1 MMRFPTYVLVSVLC
15 QVAPVALFYYWW
27 LMNQKEASL
36 PMIIHAL
43 GRGFYDV
50 TLMMICAS
58 YGALMTGLVILFWF
72 YDAGAFKSSHSD
84 NAATFTF
91 YVFVI
96 VPFVVSE
103 ESLKALFVR
112 QQQRRLARRSFESN
126 AAAAIKNGDSDRVE
140 TGNRRRH
147 RSSSSSSKSRDGHGS
162 EASPAAAGNT
172 MTRTHLVLSTATSVG
187 YALSQAMGWVVVTH
201 LALKQYHAGYQSNL
215 AQQFGWMLLTGI
227 LVTAFGTPLQ
237 LLSGYLIGL
246 EVTRDAWHWWSYALL
261 VPALLRSA
269 YYISG
274 AGLLILLDGVFG
286 ALALW
291 FLVNLGLCYALA
303 SRVQAV
309 EAAMPAEY
317 LTNVGYLRWGVAY
330 GQLNA
335 HDDDGDDGSGIQAGV
350 QDAESLPSQRRQTRS
365 NQQQLQHP
373 REKAESSQGV
383 VEMRTHTS
391 SHRNSAAC
399 SGGSSGG
406 GGIPASAATPAAAS
420 PPAAAAAAPKPVA
433 TRDSVMARLNAMK
446 AAKAKGKTNASS
458 PPSTADA
465 DATATMLSSRAAAT
479 TQHLSLPPGTSD
491 SSSKSNSASS
501 GGSGSR
507 SGEVH
512 NPIAASPGQFE
523 YDNDGDEI
531 AVL

>member
-1 MMRFPTYVLVSVLC
+1 MNDALSNSRLILPTLYYF

-36 PMIIHAL
+36 PMLIHAL

-50 TLMMICAS
+50 TLLMICAS

-112 QQQRRLARRSFESN
+112 QQQRRLARRSLESN
-126 AAAAIKNGDSDRVE
+126 AAATIENGDSDRME
-140 TGNRRRH
+140 TTNRRRH
-147 RSSSSSSKSRDGHGS
+147 RSSSSKSRDGHGS
-162 EASPAAAGNT
+162 EARPAAAGNT

-201 LALKQYHAGYQSNL
+201 LALKQCHAGYQSNL

-303 SRVQAV
+303 LRVQAV

-335 HDDDGDDGSGIQAGV
+335 HDDDGDDGTGIQAGV

-365 NQQQLQHP
+365 NQQQLQQP
-373 REKAESSQGV
+373 RDEAESSQGV

-391 SHRNSAAC
+391 SHRNSAAR
-399 SGGSSGG
+399 
-406 GGIPASAATPAAAS
+406 IPVSTATPAVA
-420 PPAAAAAAPKPVA
+420 PAAAAAASKPVA

-446 AAKAKGKTNASS
+446 AAKAKGKTNALS
-458 PPSTADA
+458 PPSAADA
-465 DATATMLSSRAAAT
+465 NATAAMPSPSAAAT
-479 TQHLSLPPGTSD
+479 TQHLSPPLGTSS
-491 SSSKSNSASS
+491 SSSKSSSASS
-501 GGSGSR
+501 DGSGSCP
-507 SGEVH
+507 GEVH
-512 NPIAASPGQFE
+512 NPMAASPGQFE

>member
-1 MMRFPTYVLVSVLC
+1 
-15 QVAPVALFYYWW
+15 
-27 LMNQKEASL
+27 MNQKEASL
-36 PMIIHAL
+36 PMLIHAL

-112 QQQRRLARRSFESN
+112 QQQRRLARRSLESN
-126 AAAAIKNGDSDRVE
+126 SDATIE
-140 TGNRRRH
+140 DGTSNSMESGHRH
-147 RSSSSSSKSRDGHGS
+147 RKSGSDHGS
-162 EASPAAAGNT
+162 EARPATARHA

-201 LALKQYHAGYQSNL
+201 LALKQYHAGYRTNT

-227 LVTAFGTPLQ
+227 LVTVFGTPLQ

-261 VPALLRSA
+261 IPALIRSA

-291 FLVNLGLCYALA
+291 FMVNLGLCYALV

-317 LTNVGYLRWGVAY
+317 LTRVGYLRWGVAY

-335 HDDDGDDGSGIQAGV
+335 HDDDGDDGTGIQAGV
-350 QDAESLPSQRRQTRS
+350 QDAESLPSQRRPR
-365 NQQQLQHP
+365 NQQQQQREA
-373 REKAESSQGV
+373 REKADSRKGDL
-383 VEMRTHTS
+383 EMRTRVS
-391 SHRNSAAC
+391 SNGRNNG
-399 SGGSSGG
+399 SGERNGSSSNGA
-406 GGIPASAATPAAAS
+406 IPAGAVAQ
-420 PPAAAAAAPKPVA
+420 PPAVAPKPVA

-446 AAKAKGKTNASS
+446 AAKANAEGKV
-458 PPSTADA
+458 
-465 DATATMLSSRAAAT
+465 
-479 TQHLSLPPGTSD
+479 
-491 SSSKSNSASS
+491 SASS
-501 GGSGSR
+501 SPSTDANTATSTTPSSAVTATQQLPPPPRDSDSNSSAVANGNAHKNP
-507 SGEVH
+507 GEVR
-512 NPIAASPGQFE
+512 NPMAATEGQFE
-523 YDNDGDEI
+523 FDNDDDEI